1 MLRSVFRA
9 PITSS
14 LRYQGIRQAR
24 IGGISL
30 VRFYSEEANKPK
42 ADAEAETAKAAEE
55 EGAAPQEKDEVTTL
69 KEQIEKNKKDL
80 AVFKDKY
87 LRAVADFQN
96 LQESTKREIQ
106 KSRDLALKSFAKDLL
121 QTADT
126 FDIALSTLEKDAAEP
141 EKHTKEMK
149 DLVEGVK
156 LTQNMFNNTLKRHG
170 LERFDPVD
178 QPFDPNVHE
187 AVFEVPQPDKEAGS
201 VFFVQQP
208 GYYLNKRV
216 LRPAKVGVVKGAE

>member
-1 MLRSVFRA
+1 MFRSVLKA
-9 PITSS
+9 PITST

-24 IGGISL
+24 SAAVPF
-30 VRFYSEEANKPK
+30 VRFYSEEAKK
-42 ADAEAETAKAAEE
+42 SEGEAEAAKDENAA
-55 EGAAPQEKDEVTTL
+55 AQEKDEVTTL
-69 KEQIEKNKKDL
+69 KEEIEKNKKDL

-96 LQESTKREIQ
+96 LQESTKREIT
-106 KSRDLALKSFAKDLL
+106 KSKELALKSFAKDLL

-126 FDIALSTLEKDAAEP
+126 FDIALNTLEKDAAEP

-156 LTQNMFNNTLKRHG
+156 ITQNMFNNTLKRHG
-170 LERFDPVD
+170 LERFEPVGE
-178 QPFDPNVHE
+178 PFDPNVHE

>member
-1 MLRSVFRA
+1 MFRSVLKA
-9 PITSS
+9 PITST

-24 IGGISL
+24 SAAVPF
-30 VRFYSEEANKPK
+30 VRFYSEEAKKPEGE
-42 ADAEAETAKAAEE
+42 AEAAKDEN
-55 EGAAPQEKDEVTTL
+55 AAPQEKDEVTTL
-69 KEQIEKNKKDL
+69 KEEIEKNKKDL

-96 LQESTKREIQ
+96 LQESTKREIT
-106 KSRDLALKSFAKDLL
+106 KSKELALKSFAKDLL

-126 FDIALSTLEKDAAEP
+126 FDIALNTLEKDAAEP

-156 LTQNMFNNTLKRHG
+156 ITQNMFNNTLKRHG
-170 LERFDPVD
+170 LERFEPVGE
-178 QPFDPNVHE
+178 PFDPNVHE

>member
-1 MLRSVFRA
+1 MFRSVLKA
-9 PITSS
+9 PITST

-24 IGGISL
+24 SAAVPF
-30 VRFYSEEANKPK
+30 VRFYSEEAKK
-42 ADAEAETAKAAEE
+42 SEGEEAAKDEN
-55 EGAAPQEKDEVTTL
+55 AAPQEKDEVTTL
-69 KEQIEKNKKDL
+69 KEEIEKNKKDL

-96 LQESTKREIQ
+96 LQESTKREIT
-106 KSRDLALKSFAKDLL
+106 KSKELALKSFAKDLL

-126 FDIALSTLEKDAAEP
+126 FDIALNTLEKDAAEP

-156 LTQNMFNNTLKRHG
+156 ITQNMFNNTLKRHG
-170 LERFDPVD
+170 LERFEPVGE
-178 QPFDPNVHE
+178 PFDPNVHE

>member
-1 MLRSVFRA
+1 MFRSVLKA
-9 PITSS
+9 PITST

-24 IGGISL
+24 SAAVPF
-30 VRFYSEEANKPK
+30 VRFYSKEAKK
-42 ADAEAETAKAAEE
+42 SEGEAEAAKDENAA
-55 EGAAPQEKDEVTTL
+55 AQEKDEVTTL
-69 KEQIEKNKKDL
+69 KEEIEKNKKDL

-96 LQESTKREIQ
+96 LQESTKREIT
-106 KSRDLALKSFAKDLL
+106 KSKELALKSFAKDLL

-126 FDIALSTLEKDAAEP
+126 FDIALNTLEKDAAEP

-156 LTQNMFNNTLKRHG
+156 ITQNMFNNTLKRHG
-170 LERFDPVD
+170 LERFEPVGE
-178 QPFDPNVHE
+178 PFDPNVHE

>member
-1 MLRSVFRA
+1 MFRSVLKA
-9 PITSS
+9 PITST
-14 LRYQGIRQAR
+14 LRYQGIRQAK
-24 IGGISL
+24 SAAVPF
-30 VRFYSEEANKPK
+30 VRFYSEEAKK
-42 ADAEAETAKAAEE
+42 SEGEEAAKDEN
-55 EGAAPQEKDEVTTL
+55 AAPQEKDEVTTL
-69 KEQIEKNKKDL
+69 KEEIEKNKKDL

-96 LQESTKREIQ
+96 LQESTKREIT
-106 KSRDLALKSFAKDLL
+106 KSKELALKSFAKDLL

-126 FDIALSTLEKDAAEP
+126 FDIALNTLEKDAAEP

-156 LTQNMFNNTLKRHG
+156 ITQNMFNNTLKRHG
-170 LERFDPVD
+170 LERFEPVGE
-178 QPFDPNVHE
+178 PFDPNVHE

>member
-1 MLRSVFRA
+1 MFRSVLKA
-9 PITSS
+9 PITST

-24 IGGISL
+24 SAAVPF
-30 VRFYSEEANKPK
+30 VRFYSEEVKK
-42 ADAEAETAKAAEE
+42 SEGEAEAAKDENAA
-55 EGAAPQEKDEVTTL
+55 AQEKDEVTTL
-69 KEQIEKNKKDL
+69 KEEIEKNKKDL

-96 LQESTKREIQ
+96 LQESTKREIT
-106 KSRDLALKSFAKDLL
+106 KSKELALKSFAKDLL

-126 FDIALSTLEKDAAEP
+126 FDIALNTLEKDAAEP

-156 LTQNMFNNTLKRHG
+156 ITQNMFNNTLKRHG
-170 LERFDPVD
+170 LERFEPVGE
-178 QPFDPNVHE
+178 PFDPNVHE

>member
-1 MLRSVFRA
+1 MFRSVLKA
-9 PITSS
+9 PITST

-24 IGGISL
+24 SAAVPF
-30 VRFYSEEANKPK
+30 VRFYSEEAKKPEGE
-42 ADAEAETAKAAEE
+42 AEAAKDEN
-55 EGAAPQEKDEVTTL
+55 AAPQEKDEVTTL
-69 KEQIEKNKKDL
+69 KEEIEKNKKDL

-96 LQESTKREIQ
+96 LQESTKREIT
-106 KSRDLALKSFAKDLL
+106 KSKELALKSFAKDLL

-126 FDIALSTLEKDAAEP
+126 FDIALNTLEKDAAEP

-156 LTQNMFNNTLKRHG
+156 ITQNMFNNTLKRHG
-170 LERFDPVD
+170 LERFEPVGE
-178 QPFDPNVHE
+178 PFDPNVHE

-216 LRPAKVGVVKGAE
+216 LRPAKVGVVKVAE

>member
-1 MLRSVFRA
+1 MFRSVLKA
-9 PITSS
+9 PITST

-24 IGGISL
+24 SAAVPF
-30 VRFYSEEANKPK
+30 VRFYSEEAKK
-42 ADAEAETAKAAEE
+42 SEGEAEAAKDEN
-55 EGAAPQEKDEVTTL
+55 AAPQEKDEVTTL
-69 KEQIEKNKKDL
+69 KEEIEKNKKDL

-96 LQESTKREIQ
+96 LQESTKREIT
-106 KSRDLALKSFAKDLL
+106 KSKELALKSFAKDLL

-126 FDIALSTLEKDAAEP
+126 FDIALNTLEKDAAEP

-156 LTQNMFNNTLKRHG
+156 ITQNMFNNTLKRHG
-170 LERFDPVD
+170 LERFEPVGE
-178 QPFDPNVHE
+178 PFDPNVHE

-216 LRPAKVGVVKGAE
+216 LRPAKVGVVKVAE

>member
-1 MLRSVFRA
+1 MFRSVLKA
-9 PITSS
+9 PITST

-24 IGGISL
+24 SAAVPF
-30 VRFYSEEANKPK
+30 VRFYSEEVKK
-42 ADAEAETAKAAEE
+42 SEGEAEAAKDEN
-55 EGAAPQEKDEVTTL
+55 AAPQEKDEVTTL
-69 KEQIEKNKKDL
+69 KEEIEKNKKDL

-96 LQESTKREIQ
+96 LQESTKREIT
-106 KSRDLALKSFAKDLL
+106 KSKELALKSFAKDLL

-126 FDIALSTLEKDAAEP
+126 FDIALNTLEKDAAEP

-156 LTQNMFNNTLKRHG
+156 ITQNMFNNTLKRHG
-170 LERFDPVD
+170 LERFEPVGE
-178 QPFDPNVHE
+178 PFDPNVHE

>member
-1 MLRSVFRA
+1 MFRTVLKA
-9 PITSS
+9 PIASS
-14 LRYQGIRQAR
+14 LRYQGARQVGSA
-24 IGGISL
+24 GVPF
-30 VRFYSEEANKPK
+30 VRFYSEEAKKPEES
-42 ADAEAETAKAAEE
+42 EAKKEE
-55 EGAAPQEKDEVTTL
+55 EVKEDKDEVTLL
-69 KEQIEKNKKDL
+69 KEEVEKLKKDT

-96 LQESTKREIQ
+96 LQGSTKREIQ
-106 KSRDLALKSFAKDLL
+106 KSRDLALRSFAKDLL

-126 FDIALSTLEKDAAEP
+126 FDIALNTLEKDAADSS
-141 EKHTKEMK
+141 KQSQEMK

-156 LTQNMFNNTLKRHG
+156 ITQNMFNNTLKRHG

-187 AVFEVPQPDKEAGS
+187 AVFEVPQPDKEAGT

-208 GYYLNKRV
+208 GYYLNQRV
-216 LRPAKVGVVKGAE
+216 LRPAKVGVVKGSE

>member
-1 MLRSVFRA
+1 MFRSVLKA
-9 PITSS
+9 PITST

-24 IGGISL
+24 SAAVPF
-30 VRFYSEEANKPK
+30 VRFYSEEAKK
-42 ADAEAETAKAAEE
+42 SEGEAEAAKDEN
-55 EGAAPQEKDEVTTL
+55 AAPQEKDEVTTL
-69 KEQIEKNKKDL
+69 KEEIEKNKKDL

-96 LQESTKREIQ
+96 LQESTKREIT
-106 KSRDLALKSFAKDLL
+106 KSKELALKSFAKDLL

-126 FDIALSTLEKDAAEP
+126 FDIALNTLEKDAAEP

-156 LTQNMFNNTLKRHG
+156 ITQNMFNNTLKRHG
-170 LERFDPVD
+170 LERFEPVGE
-178 QPFDPNVHE
+178 PFDPNVHE